1 MGYLE
6 CSKNNFLFPQEMKL
20 FSFSITSRTMERLL
34 TCSRTKIDYRNIDN
48 IEVTRRAK
56 FSAKFSSKMYGNK
69 TPSFEDIE
77 SFDINHNKEETMRY
91 YVILL
96 FDSME
101 EHPLSLIGLKLNE
114 ENRKL

>member
-1 MGYLE
+1 
-6 CSKNNFLFPQEMKL
+6 
-20 FSFSITSRTMERLL
+20 
-34 TCSRTKIDYRNIDN
+34 
-48 IEVTRRAK
+48 
-56 FSAKFSSKMYGNK
+56 MYGNK

-101 EHPLSLIGLKLNE
+101 EHPLPLIGLKLNE